1 MKKSTSSL
9 LFPLFFTVAFTA
21 FTFFAQ
27 AQAQKH
33 VFKTEDQLLTLL

>member
-9 LFPLFFTVAFTA
+9 LFPLFFSVVFTA
-21 FTFFAQ
+21 FTFIAH

-33 VFKTEDQLLTLL
+33 VFKTGDQLLTLL